1 MSSEAVNII
10 INMYL
15 DVEMSSANTDFI
27 VINTCLYE
35 EMSIEN
41 VVSTVVYNK
50 INIHERITDDAFN
63 QISLNHTRTI
73 CKGYIESVLFL
84 ISWGK
89 AFSTKL
95 HMGRARQ
102 TSLCI

>member
-1 MSSEAVNII
+1 MKKWAQKKAAYIAINTCQNEEMSSEAVNII

-73 CKGYIESVLFL
+73 CKGYIESCYF
-84 ISWGK
+84 
-89 AFSTKL
+89 
-95 HMGRARQ
+95 
-102 TSLCI
+102 